1 MGSLVPGT
9 CQPDVDPPGRH
20 LGVFLLADEVNLS
33 GADVGV
39 AGKLPYF
46 VHRRPVADRVVDG
59 RFAQGVD
66 ADAAASEPRR
76 VDAGRL
82 AIFLDQPP
90 GRLAV

>member
-59 RFAQGVD
+59 RFARSD
-66 ADAAASEPRR
+66 ATPR
-76 VDAGRL
+76 
-82 AIFLDQPP
+82 PP
-90 GRLAV
+90 SRDGSMPAPGNIS